1 MDLSNLSTELFIILL
16 ISGLMMIGAEIFVPG
31 GILGVIGG
39 VALMGAVI
47 AGFSAF
53 PGYGGYITIG
63 IVFLVGLVIYLWIK
77 IFPNTRIGKKMTVSN
92 DLSSSKSADPT
103 LVDLAGK
110 TGQAVSPLRPAG
122 YAMIGGRRVDV
133 VTRGEMISKDALVRV
148 VRVEGSRVIVETTK
162 E

>member
-1 MDLSNLSTELFIILL
+1 MSMSTELFVILL

-47 AGFSAF
+47 AGFRAF
-53 PGYGGYITIG
+53 PGYGGYIAIA

-92 DLSSSKSADPT
+92 DLSTSKSADPT

-122 YAMIGGRRVDV
+122 YAMIEGRRVDV
-133 VTRGEMISKDALVRV
+133 VTRGEMIAKDALVRV
-148 VRVEGSRVIVETTK
+148 VRVEGSRVIVEK
-162 E
+162 IQE